1 MPLLAV
7 RWEMVDN
14 IRETGLIVY
23 CPVVVNV
30 PVFESGGVEGL
41 RFRHNEFVCVC

>member
-1 MPLLAV
+1 MPYWPLGGKWLTIHKKN
-7 RWEMVDN
+7 W
-14 IRETGLIVY
+14 IVY
-23 CPVVVNV
+23 CRVVNV